1 MCQDDNA
8 PVEVPLRVTSEADG
22 CYLVTSPVLP
32 ELQSRGTTP
41 QEAVEKAQS
50 DLTEIL
56 NRYEAEGKALP
67 PQFR

>member
-8 PVEVPLRVTSEADG
+8 PVEVPMKVSAEPG
-22 CYLVTSPVLP
+22 GGFLVTSSALP
-32 ELQSRGTTP
+32 ELRSRGKTP
-41 QEAVEKAQS
+41 QAAIQKAHT
-50 DLTEIL
+50 DLTDIL